1 MLAGGYHGGPCG
13 SFSLPQDHKKAFEFW
28 NRAAELGDAKSYSFL
43 AELYYCGEGVVE
55 RDVKRALHH
64 FAQAAIRGH
73 EMARHNLGAIE
84 ESENG
89 NHRRAM
95 KHYMIAARG
104 GLDNSL
110 KKVGEGYKAGHVT
123 KDEYA
128 RTLRAHKQA
137 TEEMKSEQRTKANK
151 EDSLFV

>member
-1 MLAGGYHGGPCG
+1 
-13 SFSLPQDHKKAFEFW
+13 
-28 NRAAELGDAKSYSFL
+28 
-43 AELYYCGEGVVE
+43 
-55 RDVKRALHH
+55 
-64 FAQAAIRGH
+64 
-73 EMARHNLGAIE
+73 
-84 ESENG
+84 
-89 NHRRAM
+89 M